1 MVYGNSI
8 VEDLRYR
15 FREGDMVTKLIF
27 LNVGIF
33 FFINIL
39 KLGFFLFQN
48 NTTYSLILH
57 NLSLPASLQA
67 IVKQPWAI
75 FSYMFVHEGFFHI
88 IFNMLWLYWFGEIFV
103 LYLGDKKILPL
114 YLLGGICGALFY
126 VASFNLIPVFKT
138 NVGSAVLIGASAS
151 VLAIV
156 FGAVA
161 LNPNHQVRI
170 ILLGDVRIKYIA
182 LFTLLIDII
191 SIPRGNAGGYI
202 AHLGG
207 AFCGWLFIRALRNG
221 IDISQPITKVAE
233 VVSAPFEERE
243 RVKILQ
249 QERIKNLREHAIKPS
264 RATSEIL
271 TEQERLDSILDQI
284 SRSGYDSLSDADKKF
299 LFEYSNK

>member
-1 MVYGNSI
+1 MIYGNSI
-8 VEDLRYR
+8 LEDLRYR

-33 FFINIL
+33 FLINIL

-48 NTTYSLILH
+48 NAAYSLILY
-57 NLSLPASLQA
+57 NLSLPASLPA
-67 IVKQPWAI
+67 IAKQPWAI

-114 YLLGGICGALFY
+114 YLLGGICGAVFY
-126 VASFNLIPVFKT
+126 VASFNLIPVFKA

-161 LNPNHQVRI
+161 LNPSHQVRI
-170 ILLGDVRIKYIA
+170 ILLGDVQIKYIA
-182 LFTLLIDII
+182 LFMLLIDII

-221 IDISQPITKVAE
+221 IDVARPITKVAKI
-233 VVSAPFEERE
+233 VSAPFQERE
-243 RVKILQ
+243 RVKTLQ
-249 QERIKNLREHAIKPS
+249 QERIKSLREHAIKPS
-264 RATSEIL
+264 RTASNLL

-284 SRSGYDSLSDADKKF
+284 SRSGYDSISEEDKKF